1 MLVFGSAFIFVTTLI
16 KTIIEWENNNM
27 MMFLFCV
34 AALIA
39 GYFIYGTFVEK
50 VFGIKE
56 NRTTPA
62 FSKRDGVDYVP
73 MSKKKIY
80 LVQLLNIAG
89 VGPIFGPIMGALYGP
104 AAMLWIV
111 LGCIFAGAVHDY
123 FSGMLSIRNGGASVP
138 SITGRYLGKGAKH
151 FMNVFAIVLL
161 LLVGVVFVSAPASMI
176 TNLVN
181 EQTSTTVSMGAMVAI
196 IFAYYILA
204 TIVPIDKIIGRFYP
218 FFGALLIF
226 MSVGLIGAIGFSSRH
241 SILADY
247 QFSDMFTNMNPNN
260 LPLWPALFITIAC
273 GAVSGFHATQ
283 SPLMARC
290 LENERNGRFVFFGAM
305 IGEGVIALIWCAIAL
320 SFFGSMGS
328 LGDAVADGGPGN
340 VVYTS
345 SFGLLGTF
353 GGIIAFLGVVI
364 LPITSGDTAFRSSR
378 LILAEYFNME
388 QKTLKSRL
396 LMAMPL
402 FIVGGVLTQ
411 VDFAVIWRYFGF
423 ANQMTAVMMLW
434 TASAYL
440 LRFNKLHWISTIP
453 AMFMTAVC
461 TTFILNNSTLGFGLP
476 MQLSTIIGIV
486 VMLLVTG
493 YVIKI
498 SKGKGDPELD
508 QIEEDKLNIK
518 PTKAKIV

>member
-1 MLVFGSAFIFVTTLI
+1 
-16 KTIIEWENNNM
+16 M

-34 AALIA
+34 AVLIA

-62 FSKRDGVDYVP
+62 FSKGDGVDFVP
-73 MSKKKIY
+73 MSNKKIY

-111 LGCIFAGAVHDY
+111 LGCIFAGGVHDY

-138 SITGRYLGKGAKH
+138 TISGRYLGKNAKH

-176 TNLVN
+176 TSLVN
-181 EQTSTTVSMGAMVAI
+181 EQTSATVSMGAMVAI
-196 IFAYYILA
+196 IFAYYVLA

-226 MSVGLIGAIGFSSRH
+226 MSVGLIGAIAVSSEH
-241 SILADY
+241 TILSNY
-247 QFSDMFTNMNPNN
+247 EFSDLFTNMNPNN

-290 LENERNGRFVFFGAM
+290 LENEKNGRFVFFGAM

-320 SFFGSMGS
+320 SFFGSMGA
-328 LGDAVADGGPGN
+328 LGNAIDDGGPGN
-340 VVYTS
+340 VVYAS

-388 QKTLKSRL
+388 QKTLKNRL

-402 FIVGGVLTQ
+402 FVMGGVLTQ

-440 LRFNKLHWISTIP
+440 LRFNKLHWISTVP
-453 AMFMTAVC
+453 AMFMTMVC
-461 TTFILNNSTLGFGLP
+461 VTFILNNSRLGFGLP
-476 MQLSTIIGIV
+476 MQVSTIIGML
-486 VMLLVTG
+486 VMFFVTA

-498 SKGKGDPELD
+498 SKGKGDPEFD
-508 QIEEDKLNIK
+508 QAAEDKLNL
-518 PTKAKIV
+518 ASEAQ